1 MAELDDVPVD
11 ELMNENDDKAA
22 LQMFKY
28 GNRQQVC
35 FKFHRFL
42 IFSRRKKKGK
52 KKKNKEAIEKNNI
65 ALNLCAVRFDV
76 LHQKFLKL
84 KFQTLFPC
92 FISITPTLS
101 AWMLRSHWALKSTL

>member
-35 FKFHRFL
+35 FKFYQFL
-42 IFSRRKKKGK
+42 FFPGARKRVKRKRIKRRSKKIISRS
-52 KKKNKEAIEKNNI
+52 IS
-65 ALNLCAVRFDV
+65 AL
-76 LHQKFLKL
+76 
-84 KFQTLFPC
+84 
-92 FISITPTLS
+92 
-101 AWMLRSHWALKSTL
+101 

>member
-35 FKFHRFL
+35 FKFYHVLFFQGARKRVKRKR
-42 IFSRRKKKGK
+42 IKRRSKKIISRSTS
-52 KKKNKEAIEKNNI
+52 
-65 ALNLCAVRFDV
+65 AL
-76 LHQKFLKL
+76 
-84 KFQTLFPC
+84 
-92 FISITPTLS
+92 
-101 AWMLRSHWALKSTL
+101 